1 MEKSPWKPFLWLLA
15 SSNGLKS
22 IWKMILLIRLGCSLA
37 SPGKKVPINPFS
49 DLQLGF
55 PRKLSCSKNAHSH
68 HWMSQ
73 IGQQEEG
80 TAPTHPCPRGNANDP
95 SIPPTSLGPKDKGR
109 ICSLVNAGLGVGDLV
124 EAGDLKPEGVAP
136 LALVHVVPKGQDHL
150 QELLEAAALQHCLG
164 AGTDG

>member
-15 SSNGLKS
+15 SSKGLKS
-22 IWKMILLIRLGCSLA
+22 IRKMILLIRLGCSLA
-37 SPGKKVPINPFS
+37 SPGRKAPINPCS

-80 TAPTHPCPRGNANDP
+80 TAPTHHV
-95 SIPPTSLGPKDKGR
+95 PTSLGPKDKGR